1 MYIIWFFFYL
11 RALKICHYMYVG
23 TDEFGKILATK
34 ATEAGV
40 KVNYLVQDK
49 QPTGTCAVLITG
61 KHRLDSLLLWNDTG
75 LN

>member
-1 MYIIWFFFYL
+1 
-11 RALKICHYMYVG
+11 MYVG

-61 KHRLDSLLLWNDTG
+61 KHRLDSLYYYGMTLDSTEHNIY
-75 LN
+75 